1 MPGLNIRWLTAVA
14 LLGVILLASVGTDPV
29 LAHKTLHVATPPF
42 PFTGSLDCPAPTAS
56 FDPATAS
63 KAELDFY
70 GLPSRPTGSRSSIS
84 HWLDVV
90 GHSRHRLC
98 TAPIAGSVSSRPTP
112 YSHTNNTDPFWS
124 GIAVV
129 NGGYNYAFSD
139 WTVPCYSGGNYW
151 TRQLQWI
158 GLGSANIWQGGT
170 ETDWDQGYRFWYEAF
185 PKIGIH
191 YAGPPV
197 GCGDH
202 VAVQVDYNKT
212 VANASYIY
220 MSNYSNGQ
228 YWSTSYGN
236 GFVPGSNQAD
246 WIVERTQCSGGAFAL
261 QQTGQT
267 NWSYVQAES
276 ITVNNDALEPAGAF
290 NYQVIAMW
298 EGSTELAHTNGLGSD
313 QKSFSVYFDN
323 SGTSTAP
330 LGC

>member
-1 MPGLNIRWLTAVA
+1 MISATALPINLLMKCEGSVFSSASPAKAAISHPFPHARSVNMPGLNIRWLTAVA

-139 WTVPCYSGGNYW
+139 WTVPCYSG
-151 TRQLQWI
+151 
-158 GLGSANIWQGGT
+158 
-170 ETDWDQGYRFWYEAF
+170 
-185 PKIGIH
+185 
-191 YAGPPV
+191 
-197 GCGDH
+197 
-202 VAVQVDYNKT
+202 
-212 VANASYIY
+212 
-220 MSNYSNGQ
+220 
-228 YWSTSYGN
+228 
-236 GFVPGSNQAD
+236 
-246 WIVERTQCSGGAFAL
+246 
-261 QQTGQT
+261 
-267 NWSYVQAES
+267 
-276 ITVNNDALEPAGAF
+276 
-290 NYQVIAMW
+290 
-298 EGSTELAHTNGLGSD
+298 
-313 QKSFSVYFDN
+313 
-323 SGTSTAP
+323 
-330 LGC
+330 